1 MVNHKHNN
9 HIDIVKLHSDVR
21 ILTQFLL
28 TKGLTLHVWSLVTVL
43 WVYGNCLE
51 SVWRMSG
58 RCLAGVLWLSGG
70 CLKSVWKVS

>member
-21 ILTQFLL
+21 ILTQLLL

-58 RCLAGVLWLSGG
+58 RCLADVWQVSFG
-70 CLKSVWKVS
+70 CLEGV